1 MIGQTTPAVNYVTSL
16 LDRRDCLRC
25 MASVASAI
33 GTGRSASFGE
43 PLHLERR
50 DVTWLSEVVSRPRAA
65 RDTQTNELAP
75 LFVDSEGRTI
85 TTQSE
90 WESQRQ
96 RFKQRW
102 LEFLGPMPNDRPPVK
117 LEVLR
122 RDETPQ
128 FVRQLVRYESEP
140 GLWVEGYLL
149 SPQTSEAGRLPALV
163 AMHATSEHNIEQIA
177 GLADKPSHHLAP
189 RLCQAGFV
197 VFCPRCFLW
206 QNAST
211 YDDAVAKFRERH
223 PHTLGM
229 HKMLYDA
236 TRAVDVLQSLPQVDG
251 DRIGAVGH
259 SLGAKEALYLAAFDD
274 RIAAAVASE
283 GGIGLRSTNW
293 NAAWYLGTA
302 IEKEDFTLNHHQLL
316 AMIAPRPFL
325 IVAGETGPG
334 AADGNRSWPL
344 VAAAQPTY
352 RFYDQPVRLGVYNH
366 GLGHVLN
373 LEIYARIEEWLRT
386 YV

>member
-1 MIGQTTPAVNYVTSL
+1 MIRQTIPAVNCVTNS
-16 LDRRDCLRC
+16 LDRRDCLRR
-25 MASVASAI
+25 MALAAAAVAA
-33 GTGRSASFGE
+33 GRSSSIGE
-43 PLHLERR
+43 PMHAERR
-50 DVTWLSEVVSRPRAA
+50 DVAWLPEVVAPPR
-65 RDTQTNELAP
+65 DLIETPTEELAP
-75 LFVDSEGRTI
+75 LFVDSEDRAI
-85 TTQSE
+85 TTRPE
-90 WESQRQ
+90 WERQ
-96 RFKQRW
+96 RHRLRQRW
-102 LEFLGPMPNDRPPVK
+102 LDFLGPMPSARPPVK

-149 SPQTSEAGRLPALV
+149 APHKAEAGRLPALV
-163 AMHATSEHNIEQIA
+163 AMHATSEHSIEQIA

-206 QNAST
+206 QNAPT
-211 YDDAVAKFRERH
+211 YDDAVARFRERH

-236 TRAVDVLQSLPQVDG
+236 MRAVDVLQSLPNVDR

-259 SLGAKEALYLAAFDD
+259 SLGAKEALYLSAFDD
-274 RIAAAVASE
+274 RVTAAVASE

-293 NAAWYLGTA
+293 NAPWYLGAA

-344 VAAAQPTY
+344 VAAAHPAY

-373 LEIYARIEEWLRT
+373 PEIYARIEDWLRA

>member
-1 MIGQTTPAVNYVTSL
+1 MIDQSIPTVNYVTNF
-16 LDRRDCLRC
+16 LDRRDCLRR
-25 MASVASAI
+25 MVFAAASVAV
-33 GTGRSASFGE
+33 GRSSSFGE
-43 PLHLERR
+43 PIRADR
-50 DVTWLSEVVSRPRAA
+50 GDVAWLPQVVRPPHDLIEEPANGL
-65 RDTQTNELAP
+65 TS
-75 LFVDSEGRTI
+75 LFVDAEGRAI
-85 TTQSE
+85 TTRAE
-90 WESQRQ
+90 WERQ
-96 RFKQRW
+96 RHRLRRYW
-102 LEFLGPMPNDRPPVK
+102 LDFLGPMPSDRPPVK

-128 FVRQLVRYESEP
+128 FVRQLVRYEGEP

-149 SPQTSEAGRLPALV
+149 SPHTAEAGRLPALV

-177 GLADKPSHHLAP
+177 GLAGKSSHQIAP
-189 RLCQAGFV
+189 QSCEAGFV

-206 QNAST
+206 QDSTT
-211 YDDAVAKFRERH
+211 YDEAVAKFRQRH

-236 TRAVDVLQSLPQVDG
+236 MRAVDVLQSLPNVDR

-274 RIAAAVASE
+274 RVTAAVASE

-293 NAAWYLGTA
+293 NAPWYLGAA
-302 IEKEDFTLNHHQLL
+302 IEQEDFALNHHQLL

-325 IVAGETGPG
+325 IVAGESGPG
-334 AADGNRSWPL
+334 AADGNRSWPP
-344 VAAAQPTY
+344 VAAAQPAY

-373 LEIYARIEEWLRT
+373 PEIYARIEDWLRT